1 MYVFSL
7 ADTTK
12 EHFSFTIA
20 LGMRTFVVVTKID
33 MCQEHT
39 TKKVVEQV
47 EKLLTSYKKIPV
59 VVKDD
64 EQVLVTAQKFLND
77 KYVYIILFSLCIFVV
92 IIIFSIVPIFMV
104 SSLTGH
110 NLEQLQSF
118 LNDIPLTQMTTEQE
132 DKTHQQLPEF
142 QVHTCVHLST
152 HIHTHTHTHTHKNI
166 ISK

>member
-1 MYVFSL
+1 MSVFSL
-7 ADTTK
+7 VDTTK

-47 EKLLTSYKKIPV
+47 GKLLTSYKKIPV

-77 KYVYIILFSLCIFVV
+77 KWVQRIHFV
-92 IIIFSIVPIFMV
+92 
-104 SSLTGH
+104 
-110 NLEQLQSF
+110 
-118 LNDIPLTQMTTEQE
+118 
-132 DKTHQQLPEF
+132 
-142 QVHTCVHLST
+142 
-152 HIHTHTHTHTHKNI
+152 
-166 ISK
+166 